1 MSDHF
6 DTIVRDARVVSVDGV
21 VGCDLAIKDGVIA
34 ARLAPN
40 TSVSAAEV
48 ISAGG
53 RYVLPGA
60 IDPHVHLGYMST
72 FEEQC
77 EQDTRAGAIGGVTSM
92 QIFTQIRDTAK
103 FESLRSAGESLSLI
117 DFAFSPT
124 IRSADDATVLDE
136 AVTAW
141 GVPSFKFFMAYRAK
155 EGPSLVPGSSPN
167 TLNDGLMYEI
177 FDRMARYNRDGRPLV
192 ACVHAENFEVT
203 DWFIQKAIDR
213 GADGLRAWHEA
224 SPGFAEAE
232 NAMRACYFAELVG
245 CPVYI
250 VHLGAKESAEA
261 IRRAR
266 RTHPHAFAETC
277 PHYLSRTCDDPIGNL
292 GKISP
297 PIRTAEDVAA
307 SWEALRDGTF
317 ATVGTDN
324 TGTKLQKKQG
334 TIWEAARGMPGIGT
348 LLPIV
353 LSEGVNKGRMTL
365 ERAVAVTSTNAAKIF
380 GLYPRKGSLDVGADA
395 DLVIVD
401 LDREETVTPSLLQHY
416 SDYNIYEGM
425 QLRGWPILTMRRGE
439 VIARDLDVVAKPGS
453 ARYLTVRADS
463 DLVSSRRGGSRVGQE
478 GTVR

>member
-1 MSDHF
+1 MTDQY
-6 DTIVRDARVVSVDGV
+6 DTIVRDARLVSTDGV
-21 VGCDLAIKDGVIA
+21 LDCDLAIKDGIIA
-34 ARLAPN
+34 ARLAPRSSMLATQVIN
-40 TSVSAAEV
+40 AE
-48 ISAGG
+48 G
-53 RYVLPGA
+53 RYVLPGV

-92 QIFTQIRDTAK
+92 HIFIQIRDTAK
-103 FESLRSAGESLSLI
+103 FESLKSAGESLSLI

-124 IRSADDATVLDE
+124 IRSADDAQVLDE
-136 AVTAW
+136 AVRDW

-155 EGPSLVPGSSPN
+155 EGPSLIPGSSPN

-177 FDRMARYNRDGRPLV
+177 FQRIADYNREGRRLI

-203 DWFIQKAIDR
+203 DWFIQKAMDS

-261 IRRAR
+261 IRRAQ
-266 RTHPHAFAETC
+266 RTHPQAFAETC

-297 PIRTAEDVAA
+297 PIRPAEDVAA

-324 TGTKLQKKQG
+324 TGTKLEKKQG

-353 LSEGVNKGRMTL
+353 LSEGVNKGRISL

-380 GLYPRKGSLDVGADA
+380 GLYPRKGSLEVGSDA
-395 DLVIVD
+395 DLVMID
-401 LDREETVTPSLLQHY
+401 LDREEVVSPKLLQHY

-425 QLRGWPILTMRRGE
+425 RLRGWPILTMRGGE
-439 VIARDLDVVAKPGS
+439 VIAENLEIVAKPGS
-453 ARYLTVRADS
+453 AKYLKAHTDAN
-463 DLVSSRRGGSRVGQE
+463 LVSGRKGQ
-478 GTVR
+478 